1 MSHLLALLI
10 AQVPAFMAISEL
22 WAPVMV
28 IAFFLIILIILII
41 IAKSKA

>member
-1 MSHLLALLI
+1 MSHFLALLI

-28 IAFFLIILIILII
+28 IAMLLIFLIILIL
-41 IAKSKA
+41 IAKSKP